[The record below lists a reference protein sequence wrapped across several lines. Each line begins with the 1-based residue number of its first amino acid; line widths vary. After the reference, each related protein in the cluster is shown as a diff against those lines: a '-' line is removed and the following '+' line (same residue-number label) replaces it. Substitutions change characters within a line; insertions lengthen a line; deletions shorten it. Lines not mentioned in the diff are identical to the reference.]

1 MTKICFLLDRGISLL
16 GQILFVFKTKICP
29 KPGQPAK
36 FKAEVIHI
44 FMYKIAKL
52 ISFSV
57 DAFMQRILS
66 HKYILSTSRKQNLEP
81 ILNLRWL

>member
-1 MTKICFLLDRGISLL
+1 MCFLPNRGVSLL
-16 GQILFVFKTKICP
+16 GQILFVFKTKIWP

-36 FKAEVIHI
+36 FKTEVIHI
-44 FMYKIAKL
+44 FMYETAKL
-52 ISFSV
+52 MGFSV
-57 DAFMQRILS
+57 DAVMQRILS

>member
-1 MTKICFLLDRGISLL
+1 
-16 GQILFVFKTKICP
+16 
-29 KPGQPAK
+29 
-36 FKAEVIHI
+36 
-44 FMYKIAKL
+44 MYEIAKL
-52 ISFSV
+52 MGFSV